1 MEYFKLKMKALP
13 RISFAATNSEEL
25 TKSEKVERN
34 GYSMVRYVDSG
45 TMDITLQGREK
56 VVLESGDY
64 FITPANIPY
73 RFTVQEGCTISM
85 FSFFLD
91 NGIEELVPQEE
102 IEFEHSDNCVYVDI
116 ESLFIPIK
124 GKLLPTDRAYY
135 ALKQLISE
143 YDRTGEYVNVCTAAK
158 VLEFFLA
165 LAMSSLDRI
174 EPSTGRMASERCYSY
189 CERIDEYIE
198 KNYAQPITMTTIS
211 SLLMLHENYI
221 SRVYKRIRGI
231 TIMQH
236 LLDVRIDKAKKLLMT
251 NRYSV
256 AEISKMVG
264 FRSQRYF
271 ITTFKRIER
280 VTPGKYYD
288 LQLKQRV
295 YTYDPPE
302 FIDPE

>member
-1 MEYFKLKMKALP
+1 MIYVKTDELKPGMRLAKPIYDRKGTLLYD
-13 RISFAATNSEEL
+13 RN
-25 TKSEKVERN
+25 EK
-34 GYSMVRYVDSG
+34 
-45 TMDITLQGREK
+45 ITRQ
-56 VVLESGDY
+56 
-64 FITPANIPY
+64 
-73 RFTVQEGCTISM
+73 
-85 FSFFLD
+85 
-91 NGIEELVPQEE
+91 GIESVKNFGLIGLYILEPAEPVPPMSEEE

-158 VLEFFLA
+158 VLEFFLV

-174 EPSTGRMASERCYSY
+174 EPSTGRMASERWYSY